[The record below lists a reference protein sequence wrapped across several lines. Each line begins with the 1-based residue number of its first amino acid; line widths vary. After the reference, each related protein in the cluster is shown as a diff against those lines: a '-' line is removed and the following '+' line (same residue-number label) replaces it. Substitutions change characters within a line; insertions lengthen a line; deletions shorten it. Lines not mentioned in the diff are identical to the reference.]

1 VKTFSRGLISDSAI
15 PFAANPWKIAGKLVN
30 DCPETARLSDS
41 SPEAE
46 TLDSIVIAS
55 SLVVVRD
62 DRAQL

>member
-1 VKTFSRGLISDSAI
+1 LISDSAI
-15 PFAANPWKIAGKLVN
+15 PFATNPWKIAGKLVN

-41 SPEAE
+41 SPEVE
-46 TLDSIVIAS
+46 TLSLDSIVIAS